1 MRCMKCALSQ
11 AKADATPLC
20 YSTVLVLSSADVQTA
35 AKRLGNLSSE
45 SDLQVVAPGCTA
57 YCAQCKRVTR
67 LATSDDA
74 QTALLDSIVLQDR
87 DAAVFACMQSSKLLL
102 Y

>member
-1 MRCMKCALSQ
+1 MKCALSR
-11 AKADATPLC
+11 AKADATPLR

-35 AKRLGNLSSE
+35 AKLSSE

-57 YCAQCKRVTR
+57 YCVRCKRVTR

-74 QTALLDSIVLQDR
+74 QTALLDSTVLQER
-87 DAAVFACMQSSKLLL
+87 DAAVFECMQSGKLLL

>member
-1 MRCMKCALSQ
+1 MRCMRCALSQ
-11 AKADATPLC
+11 SKEDATPLR
-20 YSTVLVLSSADVQTA
+20 YSTVLVLSSADVQAA
-35 AKRLGNLSSE
+35 AKRLCSLSSE

-57 YCAQCKRVTR
+57 YCARCKRVTR

-87 DAAVFACMQSSKLLL
+87 DTAVFERMQSSKLLL

>member
-1 MRCMKCALSQ
+1 MKCALSP
-11 AKADATPLC
+11 AKPSATPLR
-20 YSTVLVLSSADVQTA
+20 YSTVLVLSSTDVQTA
-35 AKRLGNLSSE
+35 AERLHKLSSE
-45 SDLQVVAPGCTA
+45 SELQVVAPGCTA
-57 YCAQCKRVTR
+57 YCVRCKRVTR

-87 DAAVFACMQSSKLLL
+87 DAAVFERMQSSKLLL

>member
-1 MRCMKCALSQ
+1 MKCALSQ
-11 AKADATPLC
+11 AKADATPLR
-20 YSTVLVLSSADVQTA
+20 YSTVLVLSSTDVQTA
-35 AKRLGNLSSE
+35 AKRLGNPSSE

-57 YCAQCKRVTR
+57 YCARCKRVTR

-87 DAAVFACMQSSKLLL
+87 DAAVFERMQGGKLLL

>member
-1 MRCMKCALSQ
+1 MRCMKCALSRAQ
-11 AKADATPLC
+11 ASATPLR

-35 AKRLGNLSSE
+35 AKLSSE
-45 SDLQVVAPGCTA
+45 SELQGVAPGCTA
-57 YCAQCKRVTR
+57 YCVQCKRVTR

-74 QTALLDSIVLQDR
+74 QTALLDSTVLQER
-87 DAAVFACMQSSKLLL
+87 DAAVFECMQSGKLLL

>member
-1 MRCMKCALSQ
+1 MKCALSP
-11 AKADATPLC
+11 ARPSATPLR
-20 YSTVLVLSSADVQTA
+20 YSTVLVLSSADVQAA
-35 AKRLGNLSSE
+35 AKRLCNLSSE

-57 YCAQCKRVTR
+57 YCARCKGVTR

-87 DAAVFACMQSSKLLL
+87 DAAVFACMQSGRLLL